1 MYDKINEVLNSI
13 EGQPL
18 SFGEG
23 GLWALNIILALIM
36 FGVALDIKKMDFV
49 NILKFPKSI
58 ITGYLAQFLFLPLVT
73 FLLVYITQLP
83 IQISLGMILVASC
96 PGGNIS
102 NFISSLAKGNVALSV
117 SLTALSDLS
126 ALIMTP
132 INFTFWAGLYVSTL
146 ELAHPISI
154 PFLDVLQTVVI
165 LMGIP
170 LLLGMWFADRFPNV
184 TKKIFIP
191 IKYFSIIAFLIF
203 ILVAFFSNVDIFYN
217 YIWFIFPVVLIHN
230 ALALTLGWSLSSIVG
245 LNKKD
250 KKTITIETG
259 IQNSGMALVLI
270 FNNEIF
276 PEGYSAVA
284 FIVAWW
290 GVWHIISGL
299 AMGWAFSKIK
309 EKKEVRAK
317 FKKI

>member
-1 MYDKINEVLNSI
+1 
-13 EGQPL
+13 
-18 SFGEG
+18 
-23 GLWALNIILALIM
+23 
-36 FGVALDIKKMDFV
+36 
-49 NILKFPKSI
+49 
-58 ITGYLAQFLFLPLVT
+58 
-73 FLLVYITQLP
+73 
-83 IQISLGMILVASC
+83 
-96 PGGNIS
+96 
-102 NFISSLAKGNVALSV
+102 
-117 SLTALSDLS
+117 
-126 ALIMTP
+126 
-132 INFTFWAGLYVSTL
+132 
-146 ELAHPISI
+146 
-154 PFLDVLQTVVI
+154 
-165 LMGIP
+165 
-170 LLLGMWFADRFPNV
+170 
-184 TKKIFIP
+184 
-191 IKYFSIIAFLIF
+191 
-203 ILVAFFSNVDIFYN
+203 
-217 YIWFIFPVVLIHN
+217 VLIHN